1 MNSGFLRGMMIGALA
16 GAAAEAVMLT
26 CDKSMKAQASRT
38 MRTMGDTMEHVVD
51 NIADTFH

>member
-1 MNSGFLRGMMIGALA
+1 MNNGFLHGMVIGALA

-26 CDKSMKAQASRT
+26 CDKSMKAQVKHT
-38 MRTMGDTMEHVVD
+38 MRTAGNTMEHMVD